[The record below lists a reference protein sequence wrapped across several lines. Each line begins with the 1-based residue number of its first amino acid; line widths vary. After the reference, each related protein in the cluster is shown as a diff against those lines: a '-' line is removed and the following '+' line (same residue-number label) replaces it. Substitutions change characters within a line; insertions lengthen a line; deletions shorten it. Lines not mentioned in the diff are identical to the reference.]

1 MSIHTDLDQIFPIKT
16 FLTFSFNIG
25 VTCAVQTVLT
35 FSYYYLF
42 RFCLANFGGLYLF
55 LYSLWLF
62 MGQYQT
68 FLIYLNTF
76 WTTMPYRNIKVLH
89 TFKTDKVT
97 FQELRSWF
105 SIREA
110 RRRYFTCDDDDDD
123 DGKIKY
129 FSRGVLDSEKK
140 KLKKTTRRIF
150 THMNLPLSP
159 CPDLLP
165 CSVSQMH
172 SSPGHWWRKD
182 KVQDVNTAND
192 TGICFCFYGHSSI
205 TCRTALAPRDS

>member
-16 FLTFSFNIG
+16 FLTFSFNTG

-35 FSYYYLF
+35 FFYYYLF

-89 TFKTDKVT
+89 TIKTDKVT
-97 FQELRSWF
+97 FQEPRSWF

-110 RRRYFTCDDDDDD
+110 RNRYFTCDDDDD

-140 KLKKTTRRIF
+140 
-150 THMNLPLSP
+150 N
-159 CPDLLP
+159 
-165 CSVSQMH
+165 
-172 SSPGHWWRKD
+172 WRKPHD
-182 KVQDVNTAND
+182 GSSLTWTFLCHHAQTFCLVLSLKCIQVQDTD
-192 TGICFCFYGHSSI
+192 DG
-205 TCRTALAPRDS
+205 RTRFKM